1 MKRTTRLRL
10 AISTAIFFIAAVVGW
25 HGVSAVHVA
34 LGTSLPVLPAKLPA
48 AATVANAARGQ
59 SLLGAENDAV
69 MKLEQQLL
77 RTIDPTPLS
86 HNGERLM
93 ELCLD
98 EHPEDLPG
106 SNAALSYVMSW
117 AKQDPQGMFEWFQR
131 RGGFS
136 LPARDANT
144 TYGFLIQ
151 IFLELTKKDPDE
163 AITAALSCP
172 TKNDCAEALIFV
184 IEQLRKTDPAR
195 AASLASEHLA
205 KLETAGGYG
214 WSANGKNY
222 GETWDFL
229 SALPPGKSRGKVM
242 SGYFEEVIRYHR
254 KDSAQLWK
262 DMPEV
267 LRREIVA
274 GGFSGTDLPNLEST
288 EQLEGISGLQREH
301 IESTGD
307 AITTRKWLGT
317 GAREWAGRDPAAA
330 VAWAQQNLKGL
341 QRLEGTAQLFSAGAA
356 QDFAA
361 TLRVWQSLPDG
372 ILKAHATGH
381 LVAGAPEARK
391 AETEALLESL
401 PPTDRAIANTAKKAA
416 ESAERQRKNR
426 LEELRK
432 PAQG

>member
-1 MKRTTRLRL
+1 
-10 AISTAIFFIAAVVGW
+10 
-25 HGVSAVHVA
+25 
-34 LGTSLPVLPAKLPA
+34 
-48 AATVANAARGQ
+48 
-59 SLLGAENDAV
+59 
-69 MKLEQQLL
+69 
-77 RTIDPTPLS
+77 
-86 HNGERLM
+86 M

-106 SNAALSYVMSW
+106 SNVASYSSAW

-144 TYGFLIQ
+144 TYGFLYQ
-151 IFLELTKKDPDE
+151 IFPELTKKNPDA

-172 TKNDCAEALIFV
+172 TKRDCAEALIHV
-184 IEQLRKTDPAR
+184 IEQLRKTDPVR
-195 AASLASEHLA
+195 ATSLASEHLA
-205 KLETAGGYG
+205 KLETTHGWNAYG
-214 WSANGKNY
+214 KDY
-222 GETWDFL
+222 RETWDFL
-229 SALPPGKSRGKVM
+229 TALPAGKSRGKVI
-242 SGYFEEVIRYHR
+242 SRYFEEVIRYHS
-254 KDSAQLWK
+254 KDSGQLWK
-262 DMPEV
+262 DMPDA

-274 GGFSGTDLPNLEST
+274 GGFSGTYLPNLEST

-307 AITTRKWLGT
+307 AMTTRQWLGT

-330 VAWAQQNLKGL
+330 VAWAQQNLKG
-341 QRLEGTAQLFSAGAA
+341 QPRLEGTAQLFSAGAA

-381 LVAGAPEARK
+381 LAAGAPEARK

>member
-10 AISTAIFFIAAVVGW
+10 GISTAIFFIAAVVGW

-34 LGTSLPVLPAKLPA
+34 PGTSLPVLSAKLPA
-48 AATVANAARGQ
+48 AAPVENAAGEPT
-59 SLLGAENDAV
+59 LLGAENDAV

-77 RTIDPTPLS
+77 RTIDPIALS

-106 SNAALSYVMSW
+106 SNAAFSYSMAW

-131 RGGFS
+131 RGGFT
-136 LPARDANT
+136 LPALNGN
-144 TYGFLIQ
+144 YGFLNHV
-151 IFLELTKKDPDE
+151 FLELTKKNPDA

-172 TKNDCAEALIFV
+172 TKRDCAEALIHV

-195 AASLASEHLA
+195 ATSLASEHLA
-205 KLETAGGYG
+205 KLETTHG
-214 WSANGKNY
+214 WSAYGKNY
-222 GETWDFL
+222 RETWDFL
-229 SALPPGKSRGKVM
+229 TALTAGKSRGKVIA
-242 SGYFEEVIRYHR
+242 GYFEEVIRYHS
-254 KDSAQLWK
+254 KDSVQLWR
-262 DMPEV
+262 DMPDA

-274 GGFSGTDLPNLEST
+274 GGFSGIYLPGLEST
-288 EQLEGISGLQREH
+288 VQLEGISGLQREH

-307 AITTRKWLGT
+307 AMTTRQWLGT

-330 VAWAQQNLKGL
+330 VAWAQQNLKGE

-381 LVAGAPEARK
+381 LAAGAPEARK

-416 ESAERQRKNR
+416 EAAERQRKNR
-426 LEELRK
+426 LEELRN

>member
-10 AISTAIFFIAAVVGW
+10 GISTAIFFIAAVVGW
-25 HGVSAVHVA
+25 HGVSAVPVA
-34 LGTSLPVLPAKLPA
+34 PGTSLPVLPAKLPA
-48 AATVANAARGQ
+48 AATVANAAGKPT
-59 SLLGAENDAV
+59 LLGAENDAV

-77 RTIDPTPLS
+77 RTIDPTALS

-106 SNAALSYVMSW
+106 SNVASYSSAW

-144 TYGFLIQ
+144 TYGFLNQ

-172 TKNDCAEALIFV
+172 TKNDCAEALIHV

-229 SALPPGKSRGKVM
+229 SALPPGKSRGKVI
-242 SGYFEEVIRYHR
+242 SRFFEKVIRHDS
-254 KDSAQLWK
+254 KDSVQLWK
-262 DMPEV
+262 NMPDV

-274 GGFSGTDLPNLEST
+274 GGLNSPGLEST

-307 AITTRKWLGT
+307 AMTTRQWLGT

-330 VAWAQQNLKGL
+330 VAWAQQNLKG
-341 QRLEGTAQLFSAGAA
+341 QPRLEGTAQLFSAGAA

-381 LVAGAPEARK
+381 LAAGAPEARK

-416 ESAERQRKNR
+416 EAAERQRKNR

-432 PAQG
+432 PVHG

>member
-10 AISTAIFFIAAVVGW
+10 GISTAIFFIAAVAGW
-25 HGVSAVHVA
+25 HGVSAVPVA
-34 LGTSLPVLPAKLPA
+34 PGTSLPVLSAKLPA
-48 AATVANAARGQ
+48 AATVENAAGEPT
-59 SLLGAENDAV
+59 LLGAENDAV

-77 RTIDPTPLS
+77 RTIDPIALS

-93 ELCLD
+93 ELCF
-98 EHPEDLPG
+98 EEFPQDLPITP
-106 SNAALSYVMSW
+106 SAFSYALEW
-117 AKQDPQGMFEWFQR
+117 AKQDPQGMFAWFQR
-131 RGGFS
+131 RGGFT
-136 LPARDANT
+136 LPALNGN
-144 TYGFLIQ
+144 YGFDNH
-151 IFLELTKKDPDE
+151 IFLELTKKNPDA

-172 TKNDCAEALIFV
+172 TKRDCAEALIHV
-184 IEQLRKTDPAR
+184 IEQLRKTDPVR
-195 AASLASEHLA
+195 ATSLASEHLA
-205 KLETAGGYG
+205 KLETTHGWNAYG
-214 WSANGKNY
+214 KDY
-222 GETWDFL
+222 RETWDFL
-229 SALPPGKSRGKVM
+229 TALTAGKSRGKVIA
-242 SGYFEEVIRYHR
+242 GYFEEVIRYHS
-254 KDSAQLWK
+254 KDSGQLWK
-262 DMPEV
+262 DMPDA

-274 GGFSGTDLPNLEST
+274 GGFSGTYLPRLGST

-307 AITTRKWLGT
+307 AMTTRQWLGT

-330 VAWAQQNLKGL
+330 VAWALQNLKGQ

-381 LVAGAPEARK
+381 LAAGAPEARK

-416 ESAERQRKNR
+416 EAAERQRKNR
-426 LEELRK
+426 LEELRN